1 MLYPELTCNP
11 DNIASI
17 KTIERLGGKL
27 ISTESIPESHIL
39 YSMGDTETLRF
50 VISAN

>member
-1 MLYPELTCNP
+1 MLFPELACNP

-27 ISTESIPESHIL
+27 LSNEKIPETHIL
-39 YSMGDTETLRF
+39 H
-50 VISAN
+50 